1 MAKEIVTMGAGEDG
15 AVDHRGD
22 TLPVLSKRAS
32 NMKYEELMRISTPN
46 EKGKTPGSPF
56 FTAIGYFWLRMTN
69 KIQFR
74 NMIISGTE
82 NIPPDKG
89 TLCTAWHTNGVIDPI
104 EIMLSHS
111 KRFVIGARHDLVL
124 RPVLGWW
131 ARKFAVQPV
140 IRKAE
145 LIRGG
150 CTEEEATYLNGRSL
164 RALADGISAGF
175 GSALFPEGTS
185 HSESHLIRLRTGPM
199 RTVIAAAGISEAK
212 GRPRPVLLP
221 VGLHYRV
228 RHHWRTDCW
237 IEYGETLEIP
247 DSAVDEELVSALKA
261 GDWREPRADAVI
273 SLRDSLEERLA
284 PMTPGAPDWNTHRA
298 WHILG
303 HLRSRAEG
311 APPSDWREEVLA
323 ARKERDRQS
332 ITPDDEMMTKADK
345 IARTLDDCG
354 LDGRDLTQDGDLR
367 KASLVKGLFRAILLI
382 PTIILLPLF
391 TYSCG
396 IQATLGYK
404 FGNVTDEGL
413 DARTTFQFLFAMFG
427 SFLFFPPLACL
438 LILLSHLFFPVPWS
452 ELPGMGMV
460 VDWLILQVV
469 LEFVFVFFLFWL
481 SAKSIVSSCDTF
493 FAAKRARNRSILRN
507 SHSGT
512 ELKKL
517 TKEVISKLST

>member
-1 MAKEIVTMGAGEDG
+1 MVEETVTMEAGEDG

-22 TLPVLSKRAS
+22 ALPVLSKRAA
-32 NMKYEELMRISTPN
+32 NMRYDELMKISAPN
-46 EKGKTPGSPF
+46 EDGKTPGSPF

-69 KIQFR
+69 KIQFK
-74 NMIISGTE
+74 NVIVSGEE
-82 NIPPDKG
+82 NIPADKG

-104 EIMLSHS
+104 EIMLSHP

-131 ARKFAVQPV
+131 SRKFAVQPV

-150 CTEEEATYLNGRSL
+150 CTEEEASYLNGRSL

-228 RHHWRTDCW
+228 RHLWRTDCW
-237 IEYGETLEIP
+237 IEYGEPLEIP
-247 DSAVDEELVSALKA
+247 DSAVDEELVSTLRA
-261 GDWREPRADAVI
+261 GEWREPRAEAVL
-273 SLRDSLEERLA
+273 SLRDSLNERLA

-298 WHILG
+298 WHVLG

-311 APPSDWREEVLA
+311 SPPADWREEVLA

-332 ITPDDEMMTKADK
+332 LDADEELMAMANKV
-345 IARTLDDCG
+345 ARTLDENE

-367 KASLVKGLFRAILLI
+367 KASIAQGLLRTILFI
-382 PTIILLPLF
+382 PTIFLF
-391 TYSCG
+391 PIFVYSCG

-413 DARTTFQFLFAMFG
+413 DARTTFQYLFAMFG
-427 SFLFFPPLACL
+427 SFLFFPPLAII
-438 LILLSHLFFPVPWS
+438 LILLMHFLNPVPWS
-452 ELPGMGMV
+452 EIPGMEMI
-460 VDWLILQVV
+460 VDWLILQVL
-469 LEFVFVFFLFWL
+469 LEFAAILFLFWL
-481 SAKSIVSSCDTF
+481 SAKFTVSGCDTY
-493 FAAKRARNRSILRN
+493 FAARKARKRSILRK
-507 SHSGT
+507 SPAGA

-517 TKEVISKLST
+517 TNEIILGFS

>member
-1 MAKEIVTMGAGEDG
+1 MEETVTMEAGEDG

-22 TLPVLSKRAS
+22 ALPVLSKRAA
-32 NMKYEELMRISTPN
+32 NMKYNELIRISSPN

-69 KIQFR
+69 KIQFK
-74 NMIISGTE
+74 NIIISGIE
-82 NIPPDKG
+82 NIPLDRG

-104 EIMLSHS
+104 EIMLSHP

-124 RPVLGWW
+124 RPILGWW

-237 IEYGETLEIP
+237 IEYGEILEIP

-273 SLRDSLEERLA
+273 SLRDSLQERLA
-284 PMTPGAPDWNTHRA
+284 PMTPGAPDWNVYRA

-311 APPSDWREEVLA
+311 PPPSDWKAEVLA

-332 ITPDDEMMTKADK
+332 SAPDNEMMVKADK
-345 IARTLDDCG
+345 IARTLDENG

-367 KASLVKGLFRAILLI
+367 KASLVKGLLRTILLI
-382 PTIILLPLF
+382 PTIFLLPLF

-396 IQATLGYK
+396 IQAALGYK
-404 FGNVTDEGL
+404 YGNVTDEGL
-413 DARTTFQFLFAMFG
+413 DARTTFQYLFAMFG
-427 SFLFFPPLACL
+427 SFLFFSPLAL
-438 LILLSHLFFPVPWS
+438 ILILLSHYFFPVPWS
-452 ELPGMGMV
+452 ELPGAEVV
-460 VDWLILQVV
+460 VDWMIIQVV
-469 LEFVFVFFLFWL
+469 LEFMITFFLFWL
-481 SAKSIVSSCDTF
+481 SAKFIVSGCDTF
-493 FAAKRARNRSILRN
+493 FAAKKARNRLILRK
-507 SHSGT
+507 SPAGI

-517 TKEVISKLST
+517 TKEMISSFSP

>member
-1 MAKEIVTMGAGEDG
+1 MVEEALTMEAGDDG

-22 TLPVLSKRAS
+22 VLPVLSKRAA
-32 NMKYEELMRISTPN
+32 NMKYEELIRISSPN
-46 EKGKTPGSPF
+46 EEGKTPGSPF

-69 KIQFR
+69 KIQFK
-74 NMIISGTE
+74 NIIVSGKE
-82 NIPPDKG
+82 NIPPDRG

-104 EIMLSHS
+104 AIMLSHP

-131 ARKFAVQPV
+131 SRKFAVQPV

-150 CTEEEATYLNGRSL
+150 CSEEEATYLNGRSL

-185 HSESHLIRLRTGPM
+185 HSESHLLRLRTGPM

-228 RHHWRTDCW
+228 RHLWRTDCW
-237 IEYGETLEIP
+237 IEYGEPLEIP
-247 DSAVDEELVSALKA
+247 DSAVDEDLVSALKA
-261 GDWREPRADAVI
+261 GDWREPRAEAVV
-273 SLRDSLEERLA
+273 SLRDSLNERLA

-311 APPSDWREEVLA
+311 SPPADWMEEVLA
-323 ARKERDRQS
+323 ARKERDKLSTVR
-332 ITPDDEMMTKADK
+332 DDEMVSKADK
-345 IARTLDDCG
+345 IARILDDNG
-354 LDGRDLTQDGDLR
+354 LDGRDLTRDGDLR
-367 KASLVKGLFRAILLI
+367 KASLVKGLYRAILLI
-382 PTIILLPLF
+382 PTIFLLPIF
-391 TYSCG
+391 AYSCG

-404 FGNVTDEGL
+404 YGNVTDEGL
-413 DARTTFQFLFAMFG
+413 DARTTFQFLLAMFG
-427 SFLFFPPLACL
+427 SFFFFSPLAFI
-438 LILLSHLFFPVPWS
+438 LILLSHFFLPVPWS
-452 ELPGMGMV
+452 ELSGMELV
-460 VDWLILQVV
+460 VDWVILQVA
-469 LEFVFVFFLFWL
+469 LEFMAILFMFWL
-481 SAKSIVSSCDTF
+481 SAKFTVSGCDTF
-493 FAAKRARNRSILRN
+493 FAAEKARSRSILRK
-507 SHSGT
+507 SPAGI
-512 ELKKL
+512 ELKES
-517 TKEVISKLST
+517 TKEMISRFSS